1 MTLVHTIKR
10 QLRGSSAFQSVRAAV
25 EEIRHPLA
33 LSKNVVMFHTG
44 RCGST
49 VLGNMLNKHPD
60 IYWAGEIFVRMPQR
74 HTGVTPGPDA
84 LKTIVGKSRRTGRAT
99 GKTFYGF
106 ELKYLPQQHLRDKFI
121 NMPLED
127 CVSLLRRLRFSRFI
141 VLHRENYLRQAI
153 SAEVGRHQGHW
164 HARAKPDQ
172 PTRVTLDLQSFQ
184 SAARRAPLL
193 DLFRCLDENHQKLT
207 RLLADDDV
215 LHLSFERDIV
225 EDPRKAYRR
234 TCEFLG
240 VVPGSPHVDLARTNP
255 FSYDA
260 MVANMPAVT
269 ALLQNTEYAWMLDAR

>member
-25 EEIRHPLA
+25 EELRHPLA

-49 VLGNMLNKHPD
+49 VLGRMLNKHPD
-60 IYWAGEIFVRMPQR
+60 IYWAGEIFVAMPKR
-74 HTGVTPGPDA
+74 HRDVEPGPGA
-84 LKTIVGKSRRTGRAT
+84 LKTIIAKSRRDGRAT

-127 CVSLLRRLRFSRFI
+127 CLVLLRRLRFSRFI
-141 VLHRENYLRQAI
+141 VLHRENYLRKAI
-153 SAEVGRHQGHW
+153 SAEVGRHTGHW
-164 HARAKPDQ
+164 HARSKPGQ
-172 PTRVTLDLQSFQ
+172 ATRVTLDLQSFGPAKQ
-184 SAARRAPLL
+184 RAPLL
-193 DLFRCLDENHQKLT
+193 ELFRGLDENHEKVT
-207 RLLADDDV
+207 RLLANDQV
-215 LHLSFERDIV
+215 LHLSYERDIMQ
-225 EDPRKAYRR
+225 DPRNAYRK

-240 VVPGSPHVDLARTNP
+240 VVPGSPQIDLARTNP

-260 MVANMPAVT
+260 MVANMPAVS
-269 ALLQNTEYAWMLDAR
+269 ALLQNTEYAWMLDA